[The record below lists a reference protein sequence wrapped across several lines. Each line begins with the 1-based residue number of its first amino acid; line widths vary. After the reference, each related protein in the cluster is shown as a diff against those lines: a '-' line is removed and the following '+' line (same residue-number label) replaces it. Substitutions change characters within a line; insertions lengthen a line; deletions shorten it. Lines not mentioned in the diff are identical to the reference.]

1 MKLMMT
7 WPCDWCGAMP
17 ARAVV
22 IEPAVFTSG
31 RLIKREILAWACSN
45 HDHLSGG
52 HAEPLPANNLRRRKD
67 RDAVQLELDV
77 E

>member
-1 MKLMMT
+1 MK
-7 WPCDWCGAMP
+7 WPCDWCSAED

-22 IEPAVFTSG
+22 VEPAVFTGG
-31 RLIKREILAWACSN
+31 RLIKREILAWACPA
-45 HDHLSGG
+45 HVHLAGG
-52 HAEPLPANNLRRRKD
+52 VAEPLPANSLRRRKD